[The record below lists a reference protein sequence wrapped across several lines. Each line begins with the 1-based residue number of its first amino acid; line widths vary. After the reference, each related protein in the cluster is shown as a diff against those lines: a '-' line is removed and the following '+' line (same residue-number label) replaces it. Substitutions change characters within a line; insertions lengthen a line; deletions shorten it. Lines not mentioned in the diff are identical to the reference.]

1 MPIPCKLYNWVSD
14 ISVNSDYILVDDH
27 DMTKH
32 GEFTRGA
39 FHKDS
44 DWEPSDD
51 WNTSDEWTIKQ
62 TNPEGH
68 SHTRP
73 VEKTSQ

>member
-27 DMTKH
+27 DMTNRR
-32 GEFTRGA
+32 EFTRAA

-44 DWEPSDD
+44 DW
-51 WNTSDEWTIKQ
+51 
-62 TNPEGH
+62 
-68 SHTRP
+68 
-73 VEKTSQ
+73 